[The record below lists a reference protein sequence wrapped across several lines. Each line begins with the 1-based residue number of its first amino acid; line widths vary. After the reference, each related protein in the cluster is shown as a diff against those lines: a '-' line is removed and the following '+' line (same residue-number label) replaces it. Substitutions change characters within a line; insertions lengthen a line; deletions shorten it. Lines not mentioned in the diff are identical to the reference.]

1 MSNNVT
7 YEEFNLI
14 VDTLLNGID
23 EKMELTLR
31 PITDGIGIRL
41 SLIDQEIT
49 NIKETVN
56 GIIDAIDNI
65 QDYLKCTGSGG
76 VK

>member
-1 MSNNVT
+1 MNNHVT

-31 PITDGIGIRL
+31 PIIDGIGRKFQ
-41 SLIDQEIT
+41 LIDAEILS
-49 NIKETVN
+49 IKETVN
-56 GIIDAIDNI
+56 D
-65 QDYLKCTGSGG
+65 K
-76 VK
+76 